1 MMETIINRVDINKD
15 QPMKAGCYWITGL
28 PASGKTTMA
37 NMLTNYIK
45 KKNKPIIQ
53 LDGDV
58 LRNILNAKIYSLEE
72 RYLLGLKYSSLCKL
86 IVEHDI
92 NVVIG
97 VVGLFHNLHS
107 WNRENIPNYC
117 EIFLNTPLEELISR
131 DPKEIYKSA
140 LKGELKNVAGIDLK
154 VELPLTPDIEI
165 MWTKGKSIER
175 AFREIVEKLE
185 NNKLII

>member
-1 MMETIINRVDINKD
+1 MMESMTKSADQNKN
-15 QPMKAGCYWITGL
+15 QSIKAECYWITGL

-45 KKNKPIIQ
+45 KQNRPIIQ

-58 LRNILNAKIYSLEE
+58 LRNILNIKVYSLEE

-117 EIFLNTPLEELISR
+117 EIFLNTPLEELIDR
-131 DPKEIYKSA
+131 DPKGIYKSA
-140 LKGELKNVAGIDLK
+140 LNGELKNVVGIDLK
-154 VELPLTPDIEI
+154 AELPLSPDIEI
-165 MWTKGKSIER
+165 MWTRGKSVES
-175 AFREIVEKLE
+175 AFGEIVEKLE
-185 NNKLII
+185 NKKLII